1 MPEIS
6 ANSAPV
12 QSAAPPTR
20 QSDTPVEN
28 EDSYNNQPFDGVL
41 QRRLSDKPEARR
53 ADEPSAPSTG
63 ETAAAPV
70 LAADGKELP
79 PDIAALIAASQPVL
93 AAQPAV
99 VSTTDAPPDATPD
112 TVGIE
117 AGIALARAPLPAA
130 LAALRINNPDVMLD
144 ARSTADTKMA
154 AAAKDSTSGL
164 ASKSFVTGSGEATPW
179 PGLGALL
186 SEGASPKPSQPG
198 TSALVEA
205 APAKDIALLLADA
218 RSVTSPTPS
227 TTSLVAATGTTPLT
241 TTPPAVPS
249 TPLPFAQPGW
259 EQGLGNRVMW
269 MVNQQVQTAEL
280 RMNPAHLGPLEVR
293 ISIRDDQATV
303 SFVSAHGQVREAL
316 QAAIPQL
323 REMLNNNGLN
333 LADVNIA
340 QHSFADTRQ
349 RPGDPQSQS
358 SRGQGETA
366 SGESHGETLALVGRL
381 GLIDD
386 YA

>member
-6 ANSAPV
+6 ANTAPV
-12 QSAAPPTR
+12 QPAAKPTLAADVPAA
-20 QSDTPVEN
+20 S
-28 EDSYNNQPFDGVL
+28 EDSYNNQPFDDFL
-41 QRRLSDKPEARR
+41 QHRLGDKPTAKPL
-53 ADEPSAPSTG
+53 DEPATPPTSEP
-63 ETAAAPV
+63 AAAPV
-70 LAADGKELP
+70 LAVDGKELP

-93 AAQPAV
+93 TAPAAV
-99 VSTTDAPPDATPD
+99 VSSTDATLDA
-112 TVGIE
+112 VGDE
-117 AGIALARAPLPAA
+117 VSMALARAPLPAA
-130 LAALRINNPDVMLD
+130 LAALRTNDRDVLRD
-144 ARSTADTKMA
+144 ARSTADAKVA
-154 AAAKDSTSGL
+154 VAAKGFT
-164 ASKSFVTGSGEATPW
+164 TGTEQTAPW

-186 SEGASPKPSQPG
+186 SESAAFKPVQSGA
-198 TSALVEA
+198 TARAEA
-205 APAKDIALLLADA
+205 VPVKDIALLLADA
-218 RSVTSPTPS
+218 RSVTSPVLNIPALVSASS
-227 TTSLVAATGTTPLT
+227 TASTT

-280 RMNPAHLGPLEVR
+280 RMNPAHLGPIEVR

-323 REMLNNNGLN
+323 REMLGNNGLN

-340 QHSFADTRQ
+340 QHSFADARQ
-349 RPGDPQSQS
+349 RPDDPQP
-358 SRGQGETA
+358 RAGGVQGEA
-366 SGESHGETLALVGRL
+366 VPGELHSEILQPDGRL
-381 GLIDD
+381 GLIDY

>member
-12 QSAAPPTR
+12 QLAAKPNLAADAPAA
-20 QSDTPVEN
+20 S

-41 QRRLSDKPEARR
+41 QRSLSGKQETKPT
-53 ADEPSAPSTG
+53 DEPTTPSASEPV
-63 ETAAAPV
+63 AAPV
-70 LAADGKELP
+70 LAVDGKELP
-79 PDIAALIAASQPVL
+79 PDIAALIAASQPAL
-93 AAQPAV
+93 TAQAAV
-99 VSTTDAPPDATPD
+99 VSSTDATQGA
-112 TVGIE
+112 VGDE
-117 AGIALARAPLPAA
+117 ASMTLARATLPAV
-130 LAALRINNPDVMLD
+130 LAALRTNDSDVLRD
-144 ARSTADTKMA
+144 PRSTAE
-154 AAAKDSTSGL
+154 AKVAV
-164 ASKSFVTGSGEATPW
+164 ASKGVVTDSEQTAPW

-186 SEGASPKPSQPG
+186 SESAAFKPGQSGAA
-198 TSALVEA
+198 ALTEGVS
-205 APAKDIALLLADA
+205 AKDIASLLIVDA
-218 RSVTSPTPS
+218 RSVTSPAPS
-227 TTSLVAATGTTPLT
+227 MSASVPATGTASTT
-241 TTPPAVPS
+241 TTPAAVPS

-323 REMLNNNGLN
+323 REMLGNNGLN

-340 QHSFADTRQ
+340 QHSFADARQ
-349 RPGDPQSQS
+349 RPDDPP
-358 SRGQGETA
+358 SRADGGQGEA
-366 SGESHGETLALVGRL
+366 VAGESHSETLQLVGRL
-381 GLIDD
+381 GLIDY